1 MLKQLLNENTQTLDK
16 VTGYD
21 PNFVALEPHPRP
33 HNATIVL

>member
-21 PNFVALEPHPRP
+21 PIFVALETPPKASYMLP
-33 HNATIVL
+33 